1 MITITDV
8 KNKYKQLKYQHL
20 KKVYD
25 KNLAKLPGNCK
36 YNKQI
41 KLQNS
46 SKINICS
53 FNLEDSFEVDLC
65 YKPEHA
71 KPCNAFCPRKSKEQL
86 YLEFTEAIKDD
97 RERATNFKD
106 INMLYWLYPD
116 LKDEEFPE
124 KEGFFKRLWG
134 RMKESLNLVLK

>member
-20 KKVYD
+20 KKIYD
-25 KNLAKLPGNCK
+25 KNLAKLPNNCK

-41 KLQNS
+41 KLPNS

-53 FNLEDSFEVDLC
+53 FDLEETFEVDLC

-71 KPCNAFCPRKSKEQL
+71 RLCNAFCPKKTKEQL
-86 YLEFTEAIKDD
+86 YFDFLEAIKDD
-97 RERATNFKD
+97 KERSTNYKD
-106 INMLYWLYPD
+106 INMLYWLYPNI
-116 LKDEEFPE
+116 KDEEFST
-124 KEGFFKRLWG
+124 
-134 RMKESLNLVLK
+134 KESFFQRLLKKYKKYIHFP